1 MIYIT
6 LHSKFSVLLSAINLP
21 NFILKTFRSL
31 YFSFNYQILD
41 SDTTHLLNFLK
52 HVISIP
58 KLNHPR
64 KKNSFLVNFIN
75 RNLDIYMYNKQAKNL
90 RCLSQLAMVQVQ
102 SITRL
107 RLLILFSK
115 IKNNNNNNNNKTLIS
130 SIK

>member
-1 MIYIT
+1 MGNEGNMIMFRNVKPFWFSC
-6 LHSKFSVLLSAINLP
+6 SKP
-21 NFILKTFRSL
+21 DYEK
-31 YFSFNYQILD
+31 
-41 SDTTHLLNFLK
+41 
-52 HVISIP
+52 
-58 KLNHPR
+58 R